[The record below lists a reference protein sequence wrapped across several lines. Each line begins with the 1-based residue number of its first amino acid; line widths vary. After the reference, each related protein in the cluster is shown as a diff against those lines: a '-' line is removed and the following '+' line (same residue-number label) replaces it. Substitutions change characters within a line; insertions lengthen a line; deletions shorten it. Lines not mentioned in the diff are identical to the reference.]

1 MNATKEKGESLLN
14 NKDFACG
21 DGVRFIL
28 SALKENGEK
37 AYTVGGCVRDTLLG
51 REPNDWDICTSALP
65 ERTAGI
71 FRSLGCGV
79 IETGLKHGTVTVRYH
94 GENYEVTTFRKDCTY
109 SDNRHPDAVEF
120 VSDIKEDLSR
130 RDFTINAMA
139 YAPGEDVIDPF
150 GGQTDLRFGIIRCVG
165 DQRERFSEDALRIL
179 RAMRFAS
186 RYGFVIESETK
197 DAMLALRGLLNNIAY
212 ERIREELLGILSGQ
226 DAASILREYQP
237 IVTQVIPELSATVGF
252 DQKSLWHIYD
262 VWEHSLHVVDS
273 IPADK
278 PLLRFTGLVHD
289 IAKPKCAQ
297 LKEDGRHLRFHGH
310 GEAGEPIV
318 RNIMNRLRFSN
329 AEIASV
335 TELVRIHDNFIDP
348 TPRAVRRLLG
358 NIGEQQFLDLM
369 VLRKADISAQ
379 AEHEN
384 AVRYAKLVTLRCL
397 ARDIT
402 AKNECFSLKDLAVN
416 GRDLIAAG
424 IASGPELGKLL
435 AALLDAVL
443 EDPSKNTKEEL
454 LRLAQQLKEEENH
467 V

>member
-1 MNATKEKGESLLN
+1 MN

-186 RYGFVIESETK
+186 RYGFVIEPETK

-212 ERIREELLGILSGQ
+212 VDHFCEVTRTMYPEVPGYAQGYVNI
-226 DAASILREYQP
+226 DA
-237 IVTQVIPELSATVGF
+237 
-252 DQKSLWHIYD
+252 
-262 VWEHSLHVVDS
+262 VV
-273 IPADK
+273 
-278 PLLRFTGLVHD
+278 
-289 IAKPKCAQ
+289 
-297 LKEDGRHLRFHGH
+297 LK
-310 GEAGEPIV
+310 
-318 RNIMNRLRFSN
+318 
-329 AEIASV
+329 
-335 TELVRIHDNFIDP
+335 
-348 TPRAVRRLLG
+348 
-358 NIGEQQFLDLM
+358 
-369 VLRKADISAQ
+369 VLRDGSARLDFKCFYDIRQ
-379 AEHEN
+379 YDKN
-384 AVRYAKLVTLRCL
+384 MDGCYVTIEKI
-397 ARDIT
+397 D
-402 AKNECFSLKDLAVN
+402 
-416 GRDLIAAG
+416 
-424 IASGPELGKLL
+424 
-435 AALLDAVL
+435 
-443 EDPSKNTKEEL
+443 
-454 LRLAQQLKEEENH
+454 
-467 V
+467 

>member
-165 DQRERFSEDALRIL
+165 DQRA
-179 RAMRFAS
+179 
-186 RYGFVIESETK
+186 
-197 DAMLALRGLLNNIAY
+197 
-212 ERIREELLGILSGQ
+212 LLGRR
-226 DAASILREYQP
+226 APY
-237 IVTQVIPELSATVGF
+237 
-252 DQKSLWHIYD
+252 
-262 VWEHSLHVVDS
+262 
-273 IPADK
+273 PA
-278 PLLRFTGLVHD
+278 
-289 IAKPKCAQ
+289 
-297 LKEDGRHLRFHGH
+297 
-310 GEAGEPIV
+310 
-318 RNIMNRLRFSN
+318 
-329 AEIASV
+329 
-335 TELVRIHDNFIDP
+335 
-348 TPRAVRRLLG
+348 
-358 NIGEQQFLDLM
+358 
-369 VLRKADISAQ
+369 
-379 AEHEN
+379 
-384 AVRYAKLVTLRCL
+384 RYALCL
-397 ARDIT
+397 AIWVCHRTGDERRDART
-402 AKNECFSLKDLAVN
+402 SW
-416 GRDLIAAG
+416 
-424 IASGPELGKLL
+424 ASQQH
-435 AALLDAVL
+435 
-443 EDPSKNTKEEL
+443 
-454 LRLAQQLKEEENH
+454 RL
-467 V
+467 